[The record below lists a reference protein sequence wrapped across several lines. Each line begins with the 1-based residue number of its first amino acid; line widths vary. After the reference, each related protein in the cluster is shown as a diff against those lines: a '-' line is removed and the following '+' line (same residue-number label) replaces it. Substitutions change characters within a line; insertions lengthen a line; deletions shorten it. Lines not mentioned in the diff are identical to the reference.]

1 MRTPMDCF
9 VSICPRAP
17 TCRRTAPKTSRP
29 FNAASTEGLA
39 RRSAIGCQRRNSPN
53 SWRCLLE
60 SAPPRGG
67 RHNLASTLVLI
78 ACATFAGPKSLVA
91 CAMVRQLVPG
101 GPRSPR
107 REDLFD
113 WAANPAELRD
123 SPQGCDDGGSMS
135 LTSSSTPG
143 RPSRQIAGA
152 RLVRS
157 DTTRLVIGDE
167 SKVTDSV
174 IEDDSD
180 DRDCDADGG

>member
-1 MRTPMDCF
+1 M
-9 VSICPRAP
+9 
-17 TCRRTAPKTSRP
+17 
-29 FNAASTEGLA
+29 
-39 RRSAIGCQRRNSPN
+39 
-53 SWRCLLE
+53 RCLLE
-60 SAPPRGG
+60 SAHSSLIERIETITDPRDPRGV
-67 RHNLASTLVLI
+67 RHNFASTLVLI

-91 CAMVRQLVPG
+91 RAMVRQLVPG